1 MSDKNT
7 FAILA
12 MLEAIAKI
20 EEFIN
25 GISNADEFYSN
36 QLVFDACLM
45 NFIVIGEMTLRIDE
59 SLKNEK
65 QEIDWYNIKGF
76 RNIIAH
82 DYLGID
88 VEEVWQIIKHR
99 LPKLKAQLKEI
110 ISQ

>member
-12 MLEAIAKI
+12 MLEAIQKI
-20 EEFIN
+20 EQFTK

-59 SLKNEK
+59 PLKNSQDIE
-65 QEIDWYNIKGF
+65 WYKIKGF
-76 RNIIAH
+76 RNIVAH

-88 VEEVWQIIKHR
+88 IEEVWQIIKNEI
-99 LPKLKAQLKEI
+99 PKLKKQLEKI
-110 ISQ
+110 IS

>member
-12 MLEAIAKI
+12 MLEAIQKI
-20 EEFIN
+20 EEFTK

-45 NFIVIGEMTLRIDE
+45 NFILIGEMTLRIDE
-59 SLKNEK
+59 SLKNDTQDIE
-65 QEIDWYNIKGF
+65 WYKIKGF
-76 RNIIAH
+76 RNIVAH

-88 VEEVWQIIKHR
+88 VEEVWQIIKSEM
-99 LPKLKAQLKEI
+99 PKLKKQLEEI
-110 ISQ
+110 IS

>member
-1 MSDKNT
+1 
-7 FAILA
+7 

-20 EEFIN
+20 EEFTK

-59 SLKNEK
+59 SLKNGR
-65 QEIDWYNIKGF
+65 QEIEWYNIKGF

-88 VEEVWQIIKHR
+88 VEEVWQIIEHR

-110 ISQ
+110 IS